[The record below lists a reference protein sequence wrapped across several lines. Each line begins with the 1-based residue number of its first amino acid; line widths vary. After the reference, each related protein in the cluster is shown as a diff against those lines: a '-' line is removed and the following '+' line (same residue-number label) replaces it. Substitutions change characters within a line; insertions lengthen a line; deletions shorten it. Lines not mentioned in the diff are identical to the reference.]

1 MGMKAFPQ
9 FKENEMTRKSL
20 HYAVDLD
27 GTLATYDRWRGV
39 DHIGEPIEPMV
50 RHVKE
55 LLANGDFVTIF
66 TARVAP
72 EAARNESCDRAREVI
87 AEWCRMH
94 IGQELPITAVK
105 LPVFHAILDD
115 RAEQILPNDG
125 RNAALAFHELA
136 KDCINIMIDQGMD
149 PIILQQRFHEL
160 STKLMRDKETL

>member
-1 MGMKAFPQ
+1 MA
-9 FKENEMTRKSL
+9 RKRL

-27 GTLATYDRWRGV
+27 GTLAEYRGWRGQTS
-39 DHIGEPIEPMV
+39 IGAPVEPMV
-50 RHVKE
+50 KLVKE
-55 LLANGDFVTIF
+55 LLAQGHLVSIF
-66 TARVAP
+66 TARIAD
-72 EAARNESCDRAREVI
+72 EYLIGKDCDEIRDFI
-87 AEWCRMH
+87 GEWCRMH
-94 IGQELPITAVK
+94 IGQVLPITAVK

>member
-1 MGMKAFPQ
+1 MP
-9 FKENEMTRKSL
+9 RKKL

-27 GTLATYDRWRGV
+27 GTLAVYDRWRGPT
-39 DHIGEPIEPMV
+39 HIGEPIKPMV
-50 RHVKE
+50 DRVKQ
-55 LLANGDFVTIF
+55 LLADEHKVTIF
-66 TARVAP
+66 TARVAD
-72 EAARNESCDRAREVI
+72 EYLTGKNCDEIRDLI
-87 AEWCRMH
+87 GEWCRTH
-94 IGQELPITAVK
+94 IGQVLPITAVK
-105 LPVFHAILDD
+105 SPYFHAFLDD